1 MPLLAARALS
11 VLALLAWTLTA
22 HGASLSVAPT
32 RVELG
37 PAERSAVVTLRND
50 STETVVVQV
59 QTFAW
64 PRTPATADL
73 EPTRELIAVPP
84 VFALAG
90 NAKQIIRVALRGAPP
105 ASTEQAYRL
114 LITEVPGGG
123 AAGTGVRFAL
133 RLSLPVFVTPA
144 DAMARPV
151 WSLGLDNGR
160 SVLRLVNEGAAHLHI
175 KRLTIRSASGPE
187 PVQTIDAAVY
197 LLPGQEQAWPL
208 SDRARAQSTLQ
219 LEAESNLGPIEASLV
234 LPQG

>member
-1 MPLLAARALS
+1 
-11 VLALLAWTLTA
+11 
-22 HGASLSVAPT
+22 
-32 RVELG
+32 
-37 PAERSAVVTLRND
+37 
-50 STETVVVQV
+50 
-59 QTFAW
+59 
-64 PRTPATADL
+64 
-73 EPTRELIAVPP
+73 

-90 NAKQIIRVALRGAPP
+90 NAKQIIRVALRGVPP

-144 DAMARPV
+144 DAVARPV

-160 SVLRLVNEGAAHLHI
+160 QVLRLVNEGAAHLHI
-175 KRLTIRSASGPE
+175 KRLTIRSASAPE

>member
-1 MPLLAARALS
+1 MRLLPIGAL
-11 VLALLAWTLTA
+11 LALLLAGWTLPA
-22 HGASLSVAPT
+22 WGGALSVAPT

-37 PAERSAVVTLRND
+37 AAERSAVVTLRND
-50 STETVVVQV
+50 SDQPVMVQV

-64 PRTPATADL
+64 PRTPATVDL

-105 ASTEQAYRL
+105 TATEQAYRL
-114 LITEVPGGG
+114 LITEVPGGD

-133 RLSLPVFVTPA
+133 RLSLPVFVTPP
-144 DAMARPV
+144 DAAPRAV
-151 WSLGLDNGR
+151 WSVAADGGER
-160 SVLRLVNEGAAHLHI
+160 VLRLTNEGAAHLQVR
-175 KRLTIRSASGPE
+175 RLLIRVQGLPE

-197 LLPGQEQAWPL
+197 VLPGQAQVWPL
-208 SDRARAQSTLQ
+208 SERARRQGILQ
-219 LEAESNLGPIEASLV
+219 LEAETNRGPIAASVV

>member
-1 MPLLAARALS
+1 MPLSAARALS
-11 VLALLAWTLTA
+11 VLVLLAWTLPA

-50 STETVVVQV
+50 STEAVMVQV

-123 AAGTGVRFAL
+123 AAGIGVRFAL

-144 DAMARPV
+144 DAAPRPV
-151 WSLGLDNGR
+151 WSMGLDNGR
-160 SVLRLVNEGAAHLHI
+160 HVLRLVNEGSAHLHI
-175 KRLTIRSASGPE
+175 KRLTIRSPAGPE

-197 LLPGQEQAWPL
+197 LLAGQEQAWPL
-208 SDRARAQSTLQ
+208 SDRASAQSTLK
-219 LEAESNLGPIEASLV
+219 LEAETDLGPIEASLV